1 MYGVKENLPQ
11 LRMVLYTDKLPGLK
25 RQDIVFWFTYLVAY
39 GVLPLSVLV
48 INSLLLVLLV
58 FGTSLLDPQI
68 TKMIKMLK
76 LLLPKVYGECLGT
89 ILDL

>member
-1 MYGVKENLPQ
+1 MYGVKENFPP

-25 RQDIVFWFTYLVAY
+25 RQDIVFSFTYLVVY

-58 FGTSLLDPQI
+58 FGTSLLDPQK

-76 LLLPKVYGECLGT
+76 LLLPKVYGECSGT